1 MSKEL
6 ITAEIALISASE
18 LAHMFGFSSP
28 NDAFRS
34 FCRRLDVQPIR
45 RNPNYFDAK
54 LVRFKLDAAQGL
66 TPSASNV
73 SQEHDLVARRRAR
86 RAAQ

>member
-1 MSKEL
+1 MSKEA
-6 ITAEIALISASE
+6 IAAEIALVSASE
-18 LAHMFGFSSP
+18 LAQMFGFSSP
-28 NDAFRS
+28 NDAFRT
-34 FCRRLDVQPIR
+34 FCRRLDVRPIR

-66 TPSASNV
+66 TSVTSSI

-86 RAAQ
+86 RASE